1 MPAPPLLEVRGLR
14 IEFPG
19 ARGPVQVVRDLSFR
33 LDAGE
38 SVGLVGES
46 GVFDEEQNLVGR
58 AAYRF
63 ILSDDVNFAVGADST
78 YVIKPADLAAGN
90 EASEAIRLRERPEL
104 NVDDQGIRLIDTG
117 SLNANHLWS
126 YGLEATG
133 NWHSLYGQ
141 GGYFHFGVD
150 RRDTPLSNPNFDG
163 WYAQASWVLTG
174 TSPSRLT

>member
-1 MPAPPLLEVRGLR
+1 
-14 IEFPG
+14 
-19 ARGPVQVVRDLSFR
+19 
-33 LDAGE
+33 
-38 SVGLVGES
+38 
-46 GVFDEEQNLVGR
+46 
-58 AAYRF
+58 
-63 ILSDDVNFAVGADST
+63 VNFAVGADST

-141 GGYFHFGVD
+141 GGYFHFGVV
-150 RRDTPLSNPNFDG
+150 RGGEQRIWTAGLNWYPNNAIRLLLD
-163 WYAQASWVLTG
+163 YEHTDV
-174 TSPSRLT
+174 SRLDSAGGNLDARLDAVSLRAQVAF